1 MSKKLWGYARVS
13 TREQNLERQL
23 YELQKYVNKE
33 DIFVDKQSGKNFD
46 REQYKQL
53 RTMVREG
60 DEIYI
65 KSIDRLGRNKEGI
78 KDELQYFKKRG
89 VHVHILDFPQTLVA
103 VDDEHQKAVMDMV
116 TNLLIEVFGFVAEEE
131 RNMIRARQAEGIA
144 AWRRTGQT
152 KTGRPY
158 GRPRKEVSEQAW
170 DNVRALVREK
180 RIKTTQAWQLLGVSK
195 NTYYRLIRRHAGVQ
209 EIEEE
214 GE

>member
-1 MSKKLWGYARVS
+1 MSKKIWGYARVS
-13 TREQNLERQL
+13 TREQNLARQM

-53 RTMVREG
+53 RAMVREG

-144 AWRRTGQT
+144 AWRRTGRT

-195 NTYYRLIRRHAGVQ
+195 NTYYRLIRRHAL
-209 EIEEE
+209 EEE
-214 GE
+214 S

>member
-33 DIFVDKQSGKNFD
+33 DNFVDKQSGKNFD

-144 AWRRTGQT
+144 ARRRTGQT

-158 GRPRKEVSEQAW
+158 GRPRKEVSAQAW
-170 DNVRALVREK
+170 DNVRSLVKEK
-180 RIKTTQAWQLLGVSK
+180 RINTAQAWQLLGVSK
-195 NTYYRLIRRHAGVQ
+195 NTYYRLIRRRTQ
-209 EIEEE
+209 ENDV
-214 GE
+214 

>member
-1 MSKKLWGYARVS
+1 MSKKVWGYARVS
-13 TREQNLERQL
+13 TPEQNLERQL
-23 YELQKYVNKE
+23 YALQKYVNEE
-33 DIFVDKQSGKNFD
+33 DIFIDKVSGKKFD

-53 RTMVREG
+53 RMVAREG
-60 DEIYI
+60 DELYI

-78 KDELQYFKKRG
+78 KDELQYFKKKG
-89 VHVHILDFPQTLVA
+89 VHVHILDFPKTLVT

-116 TNLLIEVFGFVAEEE
+116 TNLLLEVFGFIAEEE
-131 RNMIRARQAEGIA
+131 RNIIRARQAEGIA
-144 AWRRTGQT
+144 AWRRTGRT

-195 NTYYRLIRRHAGVQ
+195 NTYYRMMRHHAQ
-209 EIEEE
+209 EAE
-214 GE
+214 

>member
-1 MSKKLWGYARVS
+1 MSKKNWGYARVS
-13 TREQNLERQL
+13 TPEQNLERQL
-23 YELQKYVNKE
+23 YALQKYVNEE
-33 DIFVDKQSGKNFD
+33 DIFIDKVSGKKFD

-53 RTMVREG
+53 RMVAREG

-144 AWRRTGQT
+144 AWRRTGRT

-170 DNVRALVREK
+170 NNVRALVREK

-195 NTYYRLIRRHAGVQ
+195 NTYYRLIRRYAGAQ
-209 EIEEE
+209 KIEKE

>member
-1 MSKKLWGYARVS
+1 MSKKIWGYARVS
-13 TREQNLERQL
+13 TREQNLARQL

-53 RTMVREG
+53 RAIVREG

-131 RNMIRARQAEGIA
+131 RKATLARQAEGIA
-144 AWRRTGQT
+144 VWRRTGKT

-158 GRPRKEVSEQAW
+158 GRPRVRRPKNWEQVYEAW
-170 DNVRALVREK
+170 KGQHIRSKD
-180 RIKTTQAWQLLGVSK
+180 AWKLLNISK
-195 NTYYRLIRRHAGVQ
+195 NIFYRLVH
-209 EIEEE
+209 EYEEE
-214 GE
+214 MGKQAIDA

>member
-1 MSKKLWGYARVS
+1 MSKKIWGYARVS
-13 TREQNLERQL
+13 TREQNLARQL

-53 RTMVREG
+53 RAIVREG

-144 AWRRTGQT
+144 AWRRTGRT

-195 NTYYRLIRRHAGVQ
+195 NTYYRLIRRRAQ
-209 EIEEE
+209 ENEE
-214 GE
+214 